1 MKKALPQFKATF
13 SIQKAAND
21 EAGEFFVEGYASHG
35 DVDSEADKISAAAL
49 QQLSEMIKG
58 VVVLHNHNPELEV
71 GKVVDAKF
79 EEDTNAVWVRCQVMD
94 AEVIEK
100 ITDERLNGFSIHAMP
115 RRYEV
120 VNTSSEFSVTIT
132 EWERVVELSV
142 TSVPVQ
148 EKARI
153 LNWFVKA
160 FATEVRQMEHEELKA
175 MIKSML
181 EEQATDAESKLAE
194 AIKAAV
200 GEGMTG
206 LVEQIV
212 TAVGE
217 KVKAE
222 GDPVDETVQFS
233 GGEEAD
239 FLMGQAE
246 ALEAIELED
255 DAATAMS
262 AVANALRA
270 RADVL
275 REATESSLKAL
286 VLEAVNSLKEEVK
299 SLGEKMTG
307 NSESIEAVKSLIDV
321 SRQEPEPNVPEAKK
335 SAFAGAIFGKG
346 EEDPEA

>member
-1 MKKALPQFKATF
+1 MTRTLPQFKATF
-13 SIQKAAND
+13 NIQKAASD
-21 EAGEFFVEGYASHG
+21 DAGEFFVEGYASHG
-35 DVDSEADKISAAAL
+35 DVDSQADKISPAAL
-49 QQLSEMIKG
+49 SQLADMIKG
-58 VVVLHNHNPELEV
+58 VVVLHNHNPEAEV

-79 EEDTNAVWVRCQVMD
+79 EEETNAVWVRCQIMD
-94 AEVIEK
+94 AAVIEK
-100 ITDERLNGFSIHAMP
+100 ISDERLNGFSIHAMP
-115 RRYEV
+115 RKYEV

-160 FATEVRQMEHEELKA
+160 FATEVRQMEHAELKA
-175 MIKSML
+175 MIKAML
-181 EEQATDAESKLAE
+181 DEQSTAADATLAE

-200 GEGMTG
+200 GEGMNG

-212 TAVGE
+212 AALGE

-222 GDPVDETVQFS
+222 GDGSGDSVQFS

-239 FLMGQAE
+239 FLVGQAE
-246 ALEAIELED
+246 AIEAVELEG

-275 REATESSLKAL
+275 REATEASLKAM
-286 VLEAVNSLKEEVK
+286 VLDAVNSLRSEIKA
-299 SLGEKMTG
+299 LGETLAG
-307 NSESIEAVKSLIDV
+307 NVAAVESVKSLISV
-321 SRQEPEPNVPEAKK
+321 SRQEPEPVVAAKPGSK
-335 SAFAGAIFGKG
+335 FAGSIFGKPAA
-346 EEDPEA
+346 E